1 MSIINQ
7 ADYIINTYVRHS
19 HWLDEHRQQQQD
31 EALKQWDIAIE
42 DYKKLLSEADEQDLM
57 TEQQVAARLT
67 LWALSLGIVIQADT
81 VDDALDQIA
90 SQLDE
95 LPAPVVAQL

>member
-1 MSIINQ
+1 
-7 ADYIINTYVRHS
+7 
-19 HWLDEHRQQQQD
+19 
-31 EALKQWDIAIE
+31 
-42 DYKKLLSEADEQDLM
+42 M

-90 SQLDE
+90 GQLDE
-95 LPAPVVAQL
+95 LPAPVGVL

>member
-1 MSIINQ
+1 
-7 ADYIINTYVRHS
+7 
-19 HWLDEHRQQQQD
+19 
-31 EALKQWDIAIE
+31 
-42 DYKKLLSEADEQDLM
+42 M

-67 LWALSLGIVIQADT
+67 QWALSLGIVIQADT

-95 LPAPVVAQL
+95 LPAPVTSSQ